1 MMIGLVLNVI
11 ANRPLRGSHF
21 TFIRRNQAR
30 PNEAQGEQSSWIRK
44 HRRESSTRNLQEAMS
59 SA

>member
-11 ANRPLRGSHF
+11 ANRPLWGSHF
-21 TFIRRNQAR
+21 TFIRRNKAR
-30 PNEAQGEQSSWIRK
+30 PNEAQGEKSSWIRK
-44 HRRESSTRNLQEAMS
+44 VRRESSTRNLRVLIS